1 MPALS
6 YEALRIW
13 INLNTTQVSV
23 IEIKQLKFVMC
34 QKKKKK
40 LRQGCCTHEFRL

>member
-1 MPALS
+1 MLALS

-34 QKKKKK
+34 QKKKK

>member
-1 MPALS
+1 MLALS
-6 YEALRIW
+6 YKALRIW

-34 QKKKKK
+34 QKKKVA
-40 LRQGCCTHEFRL
+40 TRLLHT

>member
-34 QKKKKK
+34 QKKKSCDKAVAHMNSD
-40 LRQGCCTHEFRL
+40 CD

>member
-1 MPALS
+1 MLALS
-6 YEALRIW
+6 YKALRIW

-34 QKKKKK
+34 QKKK
-40 LRQGCCTHEFRL
+40 LQQGCCTHEFRL